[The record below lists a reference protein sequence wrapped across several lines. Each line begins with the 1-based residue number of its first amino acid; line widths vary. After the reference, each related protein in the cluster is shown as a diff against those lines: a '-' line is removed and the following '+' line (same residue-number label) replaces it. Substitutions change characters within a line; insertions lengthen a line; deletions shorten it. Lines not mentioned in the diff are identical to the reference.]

1 MNRTSHSSEQIRRDT
16 VLKILTKL
24 YPDAATELVFG
35 SDFELL
41 IAVVLSAQCT
51 DKKVNEVTPELF
63 RRYSS
68 PDRLSRARLATI
80 EKIIRPINYYKT
92 KAKHLLNLAKGLVTQ
107 HDCKIPKTHEELI
120 RLAGVGNK
128 TANVV
133 LSELGLAN
141 TFPVD
146 THVFR
151 VSRRLGLAEGK
162 TREDVERSLKQ
173 RISQIYW
180 RKLHHQLI
188 LHGRR
193 VCTAQRPRCI
203 SCALAQNCSQRIR
216 N

>member
-1 MNRTSHSSEQIRRDT
+1 MSRTSNSSEQIRRDT
-16 VLKILTKL
+16 VLKILATL
-24 YPDAATELVFG
+24 YPNAETELVFG
-35 SDFELL
+35 TDFELL

-68 PDRLSRARLATI
+68 PDKLSRAHLATI
-80 EKIIRPINYYKT
+80 EKILRPVNYYKT
-92 KAKHLLNLAKGLVTQ
+92 KAKHLLSLAKKLVTE
-107 HDCKIPKTHEELI
+107 HDGKIPKTHEELI
-120 RLAGVGNK
+120 KLAGVGNK

-151 VSRRLGLAEGK
+151 VSKRLGLSEGN
-162 TREDVERSLKQ
+162 TREDVERSLKE

-188 LHGRR
+188 FHGRR
-193 VCTAQRPRCI
+193 VCTAQRPHCL
-203 SCALAQNCSQRIR
+203 SCPLAQHCLSEI
-216 N
+216 